1 MTKKPESRLMPL
13 RIVVALGLGLAAQAA
28 TTNVAV
34 AQSNSFSIGPSEALE
49 PTPPP
54 PVPVG
59 DHLFGDWGGLRAA
72 LHNDGNDVALDWIG
86 EVAGNVSGGVKQG
99 TTYAG
104 QVGIGVDVDGEKLFG
119 IKGFSTHMVLVNRQ
133 GANDSENFGDNLIP
147 VQEIYGAGGNVLVH
161 LVYAYAEQ
169 SLANGRVDIAV
180 GWMPVLND
188 FDASPLNCNF
198 MNNGLCGNPKE
209 LPGGDIGMSSYPD
222 AVWGG

>member
-1 MTKKPESRLMPL
+1 MAYGREVVL
-13 RIVVALGLGLAAQAA
+13 RRQDHIAA
-28 TTNVAV
+28 T
-34 AQSNSFSIGPSEALE
+34 
-49 PTPPP
+49 P

-59 DHLFGDWGGLRAA
+59 DHLFGDWGGLRSA
-72 LHNDGNDVALDWIG
+72 LHNDGIDVTLDWIG

-222 AVWGG
+222 AVWGGTPANPMNAIIMKGEWMAQPSETAALLA